1 MKLVKLEIKER
12 KRDECTENER
22 GENEVYCTRSNQGLS
37 RMGRTVFKCRLHH
50 ASAEIYPLNLS

>member
-22 GENEVYCTRSNQGLS
+22 EENEVYCTRSNQGLS
-37 RMGRTVFKCRLHH
+37 RMGSLGQ
-50 ASAEIYPLNLS
+50 SLSVDYITPALKATH